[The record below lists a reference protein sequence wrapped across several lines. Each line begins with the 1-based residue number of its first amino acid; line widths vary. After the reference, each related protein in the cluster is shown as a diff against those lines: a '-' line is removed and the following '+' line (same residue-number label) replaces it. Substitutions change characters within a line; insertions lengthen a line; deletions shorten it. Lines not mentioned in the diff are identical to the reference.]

1 MQIRLPESVKPLMGR
16 LEAAGFEVF
25 CVGGCVRDSLL
36 GRKPDDWDLTTSA
49 LPQQMETVFAG
60 WRVLATGR
68 RHGTIT
74 VVSDSQPVEITTFRV
89 DGGYRDGRHPE
100 QVTFTP
106 HLADDLARR
115 DFTVNALAYS
125 PHTGIVD
132 RFDGVGDLRRRVI
145 RAVGNPCLRFEED
158 ALRIVRALRFASVLG
173 FPIDPATAEALR
185 SHRQLLE
192 KVSAERLFTELCKL
206 VCGET
211 ADTVIQQFPE
221 VIALLIDHFSP
232 DGMRLHPLPALPGIR
247 LAMLMHA
254 FSPAQAD
261 AVLLRLKADRAARRT
276 VTALLSRRDQP
287 LPSSRVGIRQLVSEL
302 GVQPLRDLLAFQGA
316 LGRETGPACH
326 WLERILADGDCWNLG
341 MLAVD
346 GHDLLSA
353 GIPAGRELG
362 ETLRFL
368 LMQVVEGRLPN
379 RKAELLRAAA
389 ANGTRGAP

>member
-1 MQIRLPESVKPLMGR
+1 MQILLPESVKPLMGR

-158 ALRIVRALRFASVLG
+158 ALRIVRALRFASVPVSYTHLTL
-173 FPIDPATAEALR
+173 PTI
-185 SHRQLLE
+185 LL
-192 KVSAERLFTELCKL
+192 V
-206 VCGET
+206 
-211 ADTVIQQFPE
+211 
-221 VIALLIDHFSP
+221 
-232 DGMRLHPLPALPGIR
+232 
-247 LAMLMHA
+247 
-254 FSPAQAD
+254 
-261 AVLLRLKADRAARRT
+261 
-276 VTALLSRRDQP
+276 
-287 LPSSRVGIRQLVSEL
+287 
-302 GVQPLRDLLAFQGA
+302 
-316 LGRETGPACH
+316 
-326 WLERILADGDCWNLG
+326 
-341 MLAVD
+341 
-346 GHDLLSA
+346 
-353 GIPAGRELG
+353 
-362 ETLRFL
+362 
-368 LMQVVEGRLPN
+368 
-379 RKAELLRAAA
+379 
-389 ANGTRGAP
+389 

>member
-1 MQIRLPESVKPLMGR
+1 M
-16 LEAAGFEVF
+16 
-25 CVGGCVRDSLL
+25 
-36 GRKPDDWDLTTSA
+36 
-49 LPQQMETVFAG
+49 
-60 WRVLATGR
+60 
-68 RHGTIT
+68 
-74 VVSDSQPVEITTFRV
+74 
-89 DGGYRDGRHPE
+89 
-100 QVTFTP
+100 
-106 HLADDLARR
+106 
-115 DFTVNALAYS
+115 
-125 PHTGIVD
+125 
-132 RFDGVGDLRRRVI
+132 GDLRRRVI

-287 LPSSRVGIRQLVSEL
+287 LPSSRAGIRQLVSEL